1 MKNELKIGSALSILT
16 IIIGSLIQIFY
27 TPLYMKYLGTTDF
40 GINSLVQSI
49 MGYMGMLNLGL
60 GNAMLRYTV
69 RYRAEGKIEDEK
81 SLNGMFLTIFSILML
96 ISIFLGVYIYSNISN
111 FFSGKFTVEELSK
124 TKSVFL
130 LMMLNVAISFPV
142 GVFSTNIASRE
153 KFLYQRGLSLI
164 KTILTPIIGAVLM
177 LSGYGLIAVTVSIV
191 ILGLLVSVFD
201 IIYARK
207 LGMRINFKNF
217 DFKVLKEIFHY
228 SFYIFLNIV
237 IDRVYWG
244 TDRVIIGKYIGV
256 TAVGIYSIASIFN
269 QLYMSFSTAISGV
282 LFPKINRL
290 IVEDKYEEI
299 SNLFIKVGR
308 LQYIL
313 LGLISSGFILFG
325 KEFIYLW
332 LGDGYSEVYKI
343 ALWIMIPLTV
353 PLIQNTGIAIMQARN
368 MHQFRSI
375 VYSFIAIGNVIFSV
389 ILVKKYG
396 AIGCA
401 IATGIS
407 FMIGN
412 IVIMNIYY
420 YKRLELNI
428 PLFWKNILKMSVPIA
443 ITMGVGILLNK
454 HIININY
461 INFLIKVVIYGGTYF
476 ILLFFMGLNNE
487 EKKEILKMIV
497 KHNTTQHN
505 TEINITKD

>member
-16 IIIGSLIQIFY
+16 IIVGSLIQIFY

-49 MGYMGMLNLGL
+49 MGYIGMLNLGL

-69 RYRAEGKIEDEK
+69 RYRAEGKREEEK

-96 ISIFLGVYIYSNISN
+96 VSIVIGIYIYSNISN
-111 FFSGKFTVEELSK
+111 FFSDKFTIEELSK

-164 KTILTPIIGAVLM
+164 KTIITPIIGAILM
-177 LSGYGLIAVTVSIV
+177 LNGYGLIAVTVSIV
-191 ILGLLVSVFD
+191 ALGLFVSVFD
-201 IIYARK
+201 IIYAKK
-207 LGMRINFKNF
+207 LGMKINFKNF
-217 DFKVLKEIFHY
+217 DLKVLKEIFHY
-228 SFYIFLNIV
+228 SFYIFLNII
-237 IDRVYWG
+237 IDRVYWS
-244 TDRVIIGKYIGV
+244 TDRVIIGKYIGI

-269 QLYMSFSTAISGV
+269 QLYMNFSTAISGV

-290 IVEDKYEEI
+290 IVEDKHEEI

-308 LQYIL
+308 LQYVI

-332 LGDGYSEVYKI
+332 LGEGYSEVYKI

-368 MHQFRSI
+368 MHQIRSI
-375 VYSFIAIGNVIFSV
+375 VYFFIAIGNVVGSIF
-389 ILVKKYG
+389 LVKQYG
-396 AIGCA
+396 VIGCA
-401 IATGIS
+401 IATGVS

-412 IVIMNIYY
+412 ILIMNIYY
-420 YKRLELNI
+420 HKRMDLNI
-428 PLFWKNILKMSVPIA
+428 VLFWKNILKMTISILISMVI
-443 ITMGVGILLNK
+443 GIILNK
-454 HIININY
+454 YLVEVTY
-461 INFLIKVVIYGGTYF
+461 IKFMIKVIIYSGIYLIVLF
-476 ILLFFMGLNNE
+476 IVVLNE
-487 EKKEILKMIV
+487 DEKKEIRLVLKI
-497 KHNTTQHN
+497 
-505 TEINITKD
+505 

>member
-16 IIIGSLIQIFY
+16 IVVGSLIQIFY

-69 RYRAEGKIEDEK
+69 RYRAEGKFEEEK
-81 SLNGMFLTIFSILML
+81 SLNGMFLTIFSILMI
-96 ISIFLGVYIYSNISN
+96 ISIFLGAYIYINIPN
-111 FFSGKFTVEELSK
+111 FFSDKFTTEELSK

-153 KFLYQRGLSLI
+153 KFLYQRGLSLA
-164 KTILTPIIGAVLM
+164 KTIVTPIIGAVLM
-177 LSGYGLIAVTVSIV
+177 LNGFGLITVTISIV
-191 ILGLLVSVFD
+191 VSGLIVSVFD
-201 IIYARK
+201 VVYARK
-207 LGMRINFKNF
+207 LGMKINFRNF
-217 DFKVLKEIFHY
+217 DYKVLKEIFHY
-228 SFYIFLNIV
+228 SFYIFLNII

-269 QLYMSFSTAISGV
+269 NLYMNFSTAISGV

-290 IVEDKYEEI
+290 IVEDKHEEI
-299 SNLFIKVGR
+299 SNLFIRAGR

-325 KEFIYLW
+325 KEFICLW
-332 LGDGYSEVYKI
+332 LGEGYSEVYKI

-375 VYSFIAIGNVIFSV
+375 IYFFIAIGNVISSV
-389 ILVKKYG
+389 LLVKQYG

-412 IVIMNIYY
+412 IIIMNIYY
-420 YKRLELNI
+420 YKRLNLDI
-428 PLFWKNILKMSVPIA
+428 PLFWKNILKMTIPMLISMV
-443 ITMGVGILLNK
+443 VGIILNR
-454 HIININY
+454 Y
-461 INFLIKVVIYGGTYF
+461 LIEVIYIQFLTKVITYSGVYLMTLF
-476 ILLFFMGLNNE
+476 IMGLNEE
-487 EKKEILKMIV
+487 EKKEIIKILLKLNKKV
-497 KHNTTQHN
+497 TVRGN
-505 TEINITKD
+505 